1 MEEFTFRDLNLNKPL
16 LNALDDLGYT
26 TPTTI
31 QGKAFSVVMSGK
43 DMIGIAQTGTGKTL
57 AYLLPAL
64 RQWNFSKDRLPQ
76 ILIIVPTRELVAQIV
91 ETVEQL
97 TTYMTLTVVG
107 VYGGTNIRTQ
117 ADQINMG
124 LDVLVATPGR
134 LLDLALRG
142 DLVLKESN
150 D

>member
-31 QGKAFSVVMSGK
+31 QGNAFSVVMSGK

-64 RQWNFSKDRLPQ
+64 RQWNFS
-76 ILIIVPTRELVAQIV
+76 
-91 ETVEQL
+91 
-97 TTYMTLTVVG
+97 
-107 VYGGTNIRTQ
+107 
-117 ADQINMG
+117 
-124 LDVLVATPGR
+124 
-134 LLDLALRG
+134 
-142 DLVLKESN
+142 
-150 D
+150 